1 MVEASKKDD
10 LKELVKDTYTII
22 NDKQAKKAEFA
33 LDVLYFEDPQ
43 KIKTPSYIKEG
54 LDWIEEQLKS
64 NKQGLIN

>member
-1 MVEASKKDD
+1 LASKKDD
-10 LKELVKDTYTII
+10 LKEFVKDTYTII